1 MATVCHLAAV
11 QAVAFEVMG
20 TIVEATAPLM
30 SAGLDSIATTAFV
43 STLASRLSVDLAP
56 TALFDHPTLESIASF
71 VSNEVASDDSKTRA
85 LVLDLTCQKALTT
98 RSNVVVVAWSL
109 SLAGRA
115 SSRSAVRDITTL
127 TLAANTRVPATRWE

>member
-11 QAVAFEVMG
+11 RAVAFEVMG

-43 STLASRLSVDLAP
+43 STLANRLSVELAP

-71 VSNEVASDDSKTRA
+71 VSDEVASDDSKTRA
-85 LVLDLTCQKALTT
+85 LVMDPT
-98 RSNVVVVAWSL
+98 W
-109 SLAGRA
+109 
-115 SSRSAVRDITTL
+115 
-127 TLAANTRVPATRWE
+127 

>member
-11 QAVAFEVMG
+11 RAVAFEVMG

-43 STLASRLSVDLAP
+43 STLANRLSADLAP

-71 VSNEVASDDSKTRA
+71 VSDEGASNDSKTRA
-85 LVLDLTCQKALTT
+85 LVMDPTWQKTPVSYT
-98 RSNVVVVAWSL
+98 H
-109 SLAGRA
+109 
-115 SSRSAVRDITTL
+115 L
-127 TLAANTRVPATRWE
+127 TLPTKA